1 MLECTPV
8 GPVADGAPRVCDQT
22 LEREVKGGKGGTGR
36 KRPPTKPDPKDKQT
50 QSASRG
56 SRKRDWGAI
65 EREVPVR
72 PPEAKPTK
80 R

>member
-1 MLECTPV
+1 MCSHV
-8 GPVADGAPRVCDQT
+8 RDYR
-22 LEREVKGGKGGTGR
+22 REHLVKGGKGGAGR
-36 KRPPTKPDPKDKQT
+36 KRPPTKPDPKDKNT

-56 SRKRDWGAI
+56 SRKRDWGAN

-72 PPEAKPTK
+72 PPDSKPSK

>member
-1 MLECTPV
+1 V
-8 GPVADGAPRVCDQT
+8 YARVR
-22 LEREVKGGKGGTGR
+22 ERSVKGGKGGTGR
-36 KRPPTKPDPKDKQT
+36 KRPPAKPEPKDKST

-72 PPEAKPTK
+72 PPDSKPTK

>member
-1 MLECTPV
+1 M
-8 GPVADGAPRVCDQT
+8 
-22 LEREVKGGKGGTGR
+22 KGGKGGTGR
-36 KRPPTKPDPKDKQT
+36 KRPPAKPEPKDKNT

-72 PPEAKPTK
+72 PPDSKPTK